1 MIEKPRDFLT
11 QVYCIIGPTGC
22 GKTREVNDRWPDAYW
37 YSKGNNTW
45 FDGYDSHEVVVF
57 DDFRGGIPVS
67 LLLRLADRTPLK
79 VETKGGFV
87 NFKARIL
94 VFTSTVTPAN
104 WYRWEQLGGYEQWI
118 RRMESLKLYADD
130 ATFDEPTYLE
140 LKGPLATI
148 RIAEPYR
155 SESVLSSE
163 SEEEE
168 KTTSDFVASILRDP
182 SMTDAELDSI
192 VIQ

>member
-1 MIEKPRDFLT
+1 
-11 QVYCIIGPTGC
+11 
-22 GKTREVNDRWPDAYW
+22 
-37 YSKGNNTW
+37 
-45 FDGYDSHEVVVF
+45 
-57 DDFRGGIPVS
+57 
-67 LLLRLADRTPLK
+67 
-79 VETKGGFV
+79 
-87 NFKARIL
+87 
-94 VFTSTVTPAN
+94 
-104 WYRWEQLGGYEQWI
+104 
-118 RRMESLKLYADD
+118 MESLKLYADD